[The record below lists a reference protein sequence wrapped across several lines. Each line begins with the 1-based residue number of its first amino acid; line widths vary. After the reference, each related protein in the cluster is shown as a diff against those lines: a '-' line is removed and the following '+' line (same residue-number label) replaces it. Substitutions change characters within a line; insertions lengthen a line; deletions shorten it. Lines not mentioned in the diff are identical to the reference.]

1 MEGLFPS
8 WSRRLLSLLRC
19 GLGSR
24 ALTSQKNKL
33 YGIIFYVLTVR
44 IFNSYLLKV
53 APTVNISK
61 YTLPTKLALL
71 ILKTLAGQM
80 PGNVSEHRG
89 IGEHGWFVL
98 AAEVLTVWVSQ
109 TWDVPLA
116 QRRTLFVSPVGLS
129 STLIW
134 PHLPHAEDP
143 RPGIKPMSQQTQV
156 FNCQAARELPSSTL
170 ANSWTRFLLVS
181 KSRAESP

>member
-1 MEGLFPS
+1 M
-8 WSRRLLSLLRC
+8 
-19 GLGSR
+19 
-24 ALTSQKNKL
+24 
-33 YGIIFYVLTVR
+33 R

-109 TWDVPLA
+109 TWDVPP
-116 QRRTLFVSPVGLS
+116 RTTEDTLCFSCWVIVRFV
-129 STLIW
+129 
-134 PHLPHAEDP
+134 
-143 RPGIKPMSQQTQV
+143 
-156 FNCQAARELPSSTL
+156 
-170 ANSWTRFLLVS
+170 
-181 KSRAESP
+181 

>member
-1 MEGLFPS
+1 M
-8 WSRRLLSLLRC
+8 
-19 GLGSR
+19 
-24 ALTSQKNKL
+24 
-33 YGIIFYVLTVR
+33 R

-109 TWDVPLA
+109 AWDVPLA

-129 STLIW
+129 SDLFDLATS
-134 PHLPHAEDP
+134 AACRRSKARD
-143 RPGIKPMSQQTQV
+143 QTHV
-156 FNCQAARELPSSTL
+156 TANPSL
-170 ANSWTRFLLVS
+170 
-181 KSRAESP
+181 